1 MSDDELRPDE
11 AAPAL
16 DQAQLRAWDEVLD
29 DASYYEIL
37 GVLEI
42 ADPDAIRR
50 AFHDFSLAFH
60 PDAQPAG
67 DGDGRAI
74 ALRVFQRGV
83 EAYRT
88 LSAPDQRTAYDLA
101 LAKGEV
107 RLGEGPSAPLE
118 DRPADAARSLDELC
132 RSPGAKLYAKRAEAF
147 ITSGDLKSATHEL
160 YRALRA
166 EDGDNPELAE
176 RIAALTT
183 LSRLSAPPAD
193 DL

>member
-1 MSDDELRPDE
+1 MGDDEHPRDE
-11 AAPAL
+11 PAAPL
-16 DQAQLRAWDEVLD
+16 DLEHLRAWDDVLD

-60 PDAQPAG
+60 PDAQSAG
-67 DGDGRAI
+67 DEEAKAI
-74 ALRVFQRGV
+74 ALRIFRRGV
-83 EAYRT
+83 EAYRA
-88 LSAPDQRTAYDLA
+88 LSVPEQRTAYDLA
-101 LAKGEV
+101 LAKGEL
-107 RLGEGPSAPLE
+107 RLGAGSGTRVE
-118 DRPADAARSLDELC
+118 DRPEGSARSLDELC
-132 RSPGAKLYAKRAEAF
+132 RSPGAKLYAKRAEDL
-147 ITSGDLKSATHEL
+147 ITAGDLKAATHEL

-183 LSRLSAPPAD
+183 LSRLSAPPEGT
-193 DL
+193 